1 MKQLFAFTMFTVMA
15 APFTAVYGQN
25 VSGGD
30 VLDELELS
38 RALLSEQQDRF
49 GTLDARLIEPLEQL
63 ADKLIQLNQFE
74 EAHSLLDRAM
84 QITRVDAGLY
94 TEAQR
99 PLLQKKIANFV
110 SQGDWE
116 SAREN
121 MEHLLW
127 LYTNKS
133 RRINRV
139 LIDDLLELS
148 RMHTRALAE
157 DNIYWQGYHFRK
169 SSQIRWLALGVAE
182 TLWGEFDERLVPIIY
197 EQLRQYHLQTVAL
210 ARGGPTSYSLRQIAP
225 GSEIMRD
232 RSDVSESFYLTG
244 IGLLDGLYSIYANG
258 ESPNPEAVAMAN
270 VYLADWHIL
279 HGQPELASEKYRG
292 AYQELVEAK
301 VDGDLVNE
309 FFSRPMVIP
318 DTQFYSTVGAAV
330 AAHRNK
336 VVTEGIDNS
345 EGYLSFSEWST
356 ALPDVRNPI
365 SSFGTENGARDSNFA
380 LFSFS
385 LAGVNKVSR
394 WFSHRYS
401 STLNTIEQVELL
413 AHYLES
419 PSEEIEL
426 LEKLNNL
433 SFRPKLVNGEP
444 QQATGRLKYYLAD
457 DAPRN
462 SISMRP

>member
-1 MKQLFAFTMFTVMA
+1 LA
-15 APFTAVYGQN
+15 
-25 VSGGD
+25 
-30 VLDELELS
+30 LS

-127 LYTNKS
+127 LYSNKS
-133 RRINRV
+133 MRLNRT
-139 LIDDLLELS
+139 LIDDLLDLS

-169 SSQIRWLALGVAE
+169 SAQIRWLALGVAE

-197 EQLRQYHLQTVAL
+197 AQLRQYHLQTVAL

-225 GSEIMRD
+225 GSDIMRD
-232 RSDVSESFYLTG
+232 RSDVSESYYLTG
-244 IGLLDGLYSIYANG
+244 VGLLGGLYSIYAES

-279 HGQPELASEKYRG
+279 YRQPGIASETYTQ
-292 AYQELVEAK
+292 AYNELVAADVE
-301 VDGDLVNE
+301 GTLINE

-318 DTQFYSTVGAAV
+318 DTQFYPTVEAAV
-330 AAHRNK
+330 AAQRNK
-336 VVTEGIDNS
+336 VVVAGNENS

-365 SSFGTENGARDSNFA
+365 SSFGTGTEAGDSNFA

-385 LAGVNKVSR
+385 LAGVNTVSR

-401 STLNTIEQVELL
+401 STVNSIEQVELL

-426 LEKLNNL
+426 LEKLNKL
-433 SFRPKLVNGEP
+433 TFRPKLVNGEP

-457 DAPRN
+457 DAPRS
-462 SISMRP
+462 SITMRP